1 MKKVERAI
9 IWSLM
14 VMMTVVVVLATIEL
28 AYVIAKDMVTPPVM
42 LLEIGELLEIFG
54 LFLLILI
61 GLELMETMRTYM
73 FTSAIRVQVVFLVAL
88 IALARKVI
96 ILDPGK
102 YDPLALVGIGV
113 VVIALSVGYFIVR
126 ENGSSDRS
134 ERE

>member
-96 ILDPGK
+96 ILDLGK